1 MQEDTTHVQIACCMA
16 GVHVSRH
23 TTPYM
28 SISMH
33 RLHARRHLV
42 LRHVKL
48 HVLLPCTV
56 TPRDFEDTQLVGWFP
71 PRPDPSD
78 QATSS
83 FSINFAL
90 FRSFQLSDP

>member
-1 MQEDTTHVQIACCMA
+1 MQEYTTHVQMACCMA
-16 GVHVSRH
+16 GVHDSRH

-56 TPRDFEDTQLVGWFP
+56 KLRASEDTQLVGWLP
-71 PRPDPSD
+71 LRPDPLD

-83 FSINFAL
+83 FSINF
-90 FRSFQLSDP
+90 S

>member
-1 MQEDTTHVQIACCMA
+1 MQEDTTHVQMACCM
-16 GVHVSRH
+16 GGLHVSRH

-33 RLHARRHLV
+33 RLHVRRHLV

-48 HVLLPCTV
+48 HVLLPCMA
-56 TPRDFEDTQLVGWFP
+56 TPRASEDTQLVGWLP
-71 PRPDPSD
+71 PRPDPLD

-83 FSINFAL
+83 FSINFA
-90 FRSFQLSDP
+90 